1 MVIKRS
7 LNDPGRCQQSI
18 DLQTSAR
25 QNKSDTAP
33 PWITDASLQQHVV
46 QPSAQ
51 RDNSCLCV
59 SFGIVETEHPVPGLR
74 TYFWSHAS
82 WLCGPDFIA
91 QLTSEKILWFNQVEK
106 AIFFPIWTCVFF
118 LFLWSGPISSHFRY
132 LLFEM
137 HFLKPHW
144 FSFTGQGFVV
154 LQDDTVAPR
163 CWSLYSLGVNPILFN
178 LSWPKGWSLH
188 VYVWLHLTCLWIN
201 QLLQLTI
208 FWKGITSL
216 LRWRRFV
223 NLTDSAVVW
232 KHNKTNEVE
241 WNQ

>member
-1 MVIKRS
+1 MLFDFSVLLHQYQLSPGFVSNSSTLKKKKQSLQVVIKRS

-59 SFGIVETEHPVPGLR
+59 SFGIVETEHPVPALR

-82 WLCGPDFIA
+82 RLCGPDFIA

-118 LFLWSGPISSHFRY
+118 PFPVVRAHLFSFQISALWNALFKTSLAQFHWSGFCCFAGWHSCS
-132 LLFEM
+132 E
-137 HFLKPHW
+137 
-144 FSFTGQGFVV
+144 V
-154 LQDDTVAPR
+154 LV
-163 CWSLYSLGVNPILFN
+163 SLQSG
-178 LSWPKGWSLH
+178 
-188 VYVWLHLTCLWIN
+188 C
-201 QLLQLTI
+201 
-208 FWKGITSL
+208 
-216 LRWRRFV
+216 
-223 NLTDSAVVW
+223 
-232 KHNKTNEVE
+232 
-241 WNQ
+241 